1 MAVTDSYERMFINIP
16 EDAKI
21 LVGDE
26 VFENARD
33 LHAALIKY
41 GHVKNV
47 DFDAPCT
54 LRAPVDVKGLDTY
67 VTEILDTEHNIEGF
81 DGEVVF
87 VWGFEDDQ
95 IEGLEDSGDWPWN
108 DAHLEIVPCE
118 GLSVAWTVFDS
129 TVDGQPLEG
138 SYRTAEEAVE
148 YAEWRWANVLSEED
162 RRSCIRS
169 RTHEFYVLDPQGY
182 AVRDF
187 GEELDRQI
195 ERQSFA
201 EDTEEHLGNVIA
213 SLSNRRGHE
222 WVDSA
227 YALADAWDGDEGVGE
242 LMHEYDMD
250 ADEAMDMLDALTAI
264 HVIAA
269 REAGE

>member
-1 MAVTDSYERMFINIP
+1 MVVTDSYERMFINIP

-41 GHVKNV
+41 GHVK
-47 DFDAPCT
+47 DTAFDAPCT

-67 VTEILDTEHNIEGF
+67 VTEIWDTEHNIEGF
-81 DGEVVF
+81 DGEIVF

-95 IEGLEDSGDWPWN
+95 IEGLDDSGDWPWD
-108 DAHLEIVPCE
+108 DAHLEIIPCE

-129 TVDGQPLEG
+129 TVDGQPFERPF
-138 SYRTAEEAVE
+138 RTREKVVE
-148 YAEWRWANVLSEED
+148 YAEWRWATVLSDED
-162 RRSCIRS
+162 RRSCVRD
-169 RTHEFYVLDPQGY
+169 REHRFLVLDPQGY
-182 AVRDF
+182 IVRDF

-195 ERQSFA
+195 ERQAFA
-201 EDTEEHLGNVIA
+201 EDTEERLGNVIV

-242 LMHEYDMD
+242 LMHEYEMD

-264 HVIAA
+264 HVIAQ
-269 REAGE
+269 RQEE